1 LIESVCFYICLN
13 RESYNLITNYELSAA
28 NYQSPITNHQL
39 PMPQINFQIS
49 WPDGSEQTCYSPSL
63 IVKEYFAPDV
73 EYKLDEFVESA
84 RTALNIASDRVKAKY
99 GRPCG
104 LAIGQL
110 QDIEARASE
119 YKKLENPKVKFIRF
133 IE

>member
-1 LIESVCFYICLN
+1 MGAIGKNAPQRISKTFIIETIL
-13 RESYNLITNYELSAA
+13 LTKTIP
-28 NYQSPITNHQL
+28 QSPILTK
-39 PMPQINFQIS
+39 PMPQINFQIC
-49 WPDGSEQTCYSPSL
+49 WPDGYEQTCYSPSL

-110 QDIEARASE
+110 QDIETRASE
-119 YKKLENPKVKFIRF
+119 YQNLEDPKVKFIRF

>member
-1 LIESVCFYICLN
+1 
-13 RESYNLITNYELSAA
+13 
-28 NYQSPITNHQL
+28 
-39 PMPQINFQIS
+39 MPQINFQIS

-63 IVKEYFAPDV
+63 IVKEYFEPNV
-73 EYKLDEFVESA
+73 EYALDEFVESA

-99 GRPCG
+99 GFPCG

-119 YKKLENPKVKFIRF
+119 YQNLENPQVKFIRF